1 MFAWR
6 KLVKPME
13 TTPVSVLTL
22 STVDALQ
29 VSMPRIL
36 RSCSWSNWGTGE
48 VWRSFWL
55 LLKWKSGERTMWESL
70 ILMQLCSDL
79 QNSTCLSSLFSK
91 ATPGYRFAS
100 VPHVGDEWPIRVRP
114 GPGFEAVW
122 VCSIHW
128 LIIFPIFPW
137 YFPIQ
142 TPIWLVYP
150 VYRMFRHTHCQ
161 HKPRFPRHFVPRN
174 DEDSAFMAS

>member
-1 MFAWR
+1 
-6 KLVKPME
+6 
-13 TTPVSVLTL
+13 
-22 STVDALQ
+22 
-29 VSMPRIL
+29 
-36 RSCSWSNWGTGE
+36 
-48 VWRSFWL
+48 
-55 LLKWKSGERTMWESL
+55 MWESL

-91 ATPGYRFAS
+91 ATPGYRLAS

-174 DEDSAFMAS
+174 DEDSSFMAS